1 MVNKVK
7 KYINIRYFI
16 SVIICLGILIYI
28 IRNMYNEK
36 IIYDNIKTKIYD
48 EVEIK
53 TISKEIEEK
62 LKREKKIIK
71 EDNKLKNIMNNAVK
85 DMRTIPPNLIKG
97 PLSKY
102 EE

>member
-1 MVNKVK
+1 
-7 KYINIRYFI
+7 
-16 SVIICLGILIYI
+16 
-28 IRNMYNEK
+28 MYNEK

-53 TISKEIEEK
+53 TKTKSKEVKEK
-62 LKREKKIIK
+62 ENKIRREKKIIK

-85 DMRTIPPNLIKG
+85 DMSSVPQNLIKG

-102 EE
+102 E